1 MTRIVTLTLNPAL
14 DFSTE
19 TATVA
24 PDRKLRCAA
33 PRIDPGGGG
42 VNVSRAIANLGGESL
57 PLVAAGGRAGA
68 HLMAL
73 LRGAGLQPV
82 DLGAPGETRRS
93 MAVRDL
99 DSGAQYRFLMP
110 GPAWSPADAER
121 IAVQTAAATQPG
133 DLVVVSGSPPPGLA
147 GDFFLTLND
156 RLAPLG
162 ARMILDTSGP
172 ALTAAAQ
179 CVAAQSAAQL
189 ARGLHV
195 LRMDHEEAEALAGAL
210 APGVAAA
217 ADFAAALA
225 AQGAARIV
233 AVACG
238 AEGTV
243 VATPEGRWHARPPK
257 VAVVSKVGAGDSFVA
272 AFTLALSRGEAAQ
285 DACAAG
291 VAAAAAAV
299 TTPDTQLCDRE
310 TVARL
315 LAQVTTAPI

>member
-1 MTRIVTLTLNPAL
+1 MTRILTLTLNPAL
-14 DFSTE
+14 DISTE
-19 TATVA
+19 TETVA

-42 VNVSRAIANLGGESL
+42 VNVSRAIAYLGGESV
-57 PLVAAGGRAGA
+57 PLVAAGGPAGA
-68 HLMAL
+68 HLLSL
-73 LRGAGLQPV
+73 LRAGGLEPV

-93 MAVRDL
+93 MSVRDL
-99 DSGAQYRFLMP
+99 ESGAQYRFLMP
-110 GPAWSPADAER
+110 GAAWDDADAAR
-121 IAVQTAAATQPG
+121 IAGAVSAAARSG
-133 DLVVVSGSPPPGLA
+133 DLLVISGSPPPGLA
-147 GDFFLTLND
+147 EDFFLTLND
-156 RLAPLG
+156 RLAPMG
-162 ARMILDTSGP
+162 ARVVLDTSGP
-172 ALTAAAQ
+172 ALTAAAR
-179 CVAAQSAAQL
+179 SG
-189 ARGLHV
+189 RGLYV

-210 APGVAAA
+210 TPGVAAA

-225 AQGAARIV
+225 ATGAARIV

-243 VATPEGRWHARPPK
+243 IASPEGRWHARPPK
-257 VAVVSKVGAGDSFVA
+257 VPVVSKVGAGDSFVA

-299 TTPDTQLCDRE
+299 TTPDTRLCDRE

-315 LAQVTTAPI
+315 LGQVTTAPI